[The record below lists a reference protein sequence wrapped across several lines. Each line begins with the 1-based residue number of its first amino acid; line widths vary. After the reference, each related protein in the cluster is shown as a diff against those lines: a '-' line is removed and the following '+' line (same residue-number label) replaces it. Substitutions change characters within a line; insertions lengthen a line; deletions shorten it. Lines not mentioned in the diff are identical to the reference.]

1 MRVRARA
8 PSESGLSGASARQ
21 GTVLVVDDLAGN
33 VRLLERLLVVEGYVV
48 LTASDGHEAIE
59 TVHATDPDL
68 VIMDVQ
74 MPNVD
79 GFSACRTLK
88 GDARTRLTP
97 IVLMTGSAERDDRVQ
112 AIESGADD
120 FLTKPIDAMELTAR
134 VRSLVRLKRYTD
146 ELDSAESVILS
157 LARTVEARDPHTEG
171 HCERISR
178 YAVALGRRLG
188 LPDEDLAALHRG
200 GFLHDIGKIAIP
212 DAVLFKPGPLNNDEL
227 AVMRTHPIVG
237 EQLCGSLRALV
248 RVRPIV
254 RHHHERLDGSGYP
267 DGLSG
272 PDVPL
277 LAQIVG
283 IVDVFDALIT
293 SRPYRDAVSV
303 PEALQKL
310 RREVDQ
316 GWRDS
321 RLVEAFATAV
331 EADEFLI
338 PQAGRTRSRRS

>member
-1 MRVRARA
+1 MSSGPAPAGPVDSRVA
-8 PSESGLSGASARQ
+8 GRQ

-59 TVHATDPDL
+59 TVQATDPDL
-68 VIMDVQ
+68 VIMDVR
-74 MPNVD
+74 MPVID
-79 GFSACRTLK
+79 GFSACRILK
-88 GDARTRLTP
+88 GDPRTRLTP
-97 IVLMTGSAERDDRVQ
+97 VVLMTGSAERDDRVQ

-120 FLTKPIDAMELTAR
+120 FLMKPIDAMELKAR

-157 LARTVEARDPHTEG
+157 LARTVEARDPRTEG

-188 LPDEDLAALHRG
+188 LPDEDLEALHRG

-212 DAVLFKPGPLNNDEL
+212 DAVLFKPGPLNDDEL
-227 AVMRTHPIVG
+227 AVMRTHPTIG
-237 EQLCGSLRALV
+237 EQLCGSMRALV
-248 RVRPIV
+248 HVRPII

-267 DGLSG
+267 DGLAG
-272 PDVPL
+272 QDVPL

-283 IVDVFDALIT
+283 IVDVFDALVT
-293 SRPYRDAVSV
+293 SRPYREAVSV
-303 PEALQKL
+303 GDALRQL
-310 RREVDQ
+310 RHEVEL
-316 GWRDS
+316 GWRD
-321 RLVEAFATAV
+321 RALVEVFATAI
-331 EADEFLI
+331 EADDLPI
-338 PQAGRTRSRRS
+338 PPAIPSTLTRS